1 MPDQAEPPSSGPSS
15 PELRIQEPTFAP
27 FPPTTDALEYP
38 NGLLA
43 VGGDLSPARL
53 IAAYERGIF
62 PWYETPRP
70 IMWWTPDPR
79 SILLPDELHISRSL
93 RKTLRSN
100 RFALSCNTAF
110 EQVMRQC
117 AVARA
122 DGPGTWI
129 TPAMLSA
136 YTQLHERGIARSI
149 EVCDE
154 SGELVGGLYGIAL
167 GRVFFGESMF
177 SLQTDASKVALIA
190 LVSIMQR
197 GGYAM
202 IDCQVESEHLNSLG
216 AKNISRLDFEQR
228 LAHTVHLEPEPDAWW
243 LPAHCGGLM

>member
-1 MPDQAEPPSSGPSS
+1 MPEHAQ
-15 PELRIQEPTFAP
+15 PTFEP
-27 FPPTTDALEYP
+27 FPPTSDALEYP

-79 SILLPDELHISRSL
+79 SILLPHELHISRSL

-100 RFALSCNTAF
+100 SFALSCNTMF
-110 EQVMRQC
+110 EQVMRLC
-117 AVARA
+117 AAERS

-136 YTQLHERGIARSI
+136 YAQLHERGIARSI
-149 EVCDE
+149 EIHND

-167 GRVFFGESMF
+167 GRAFFGESMF
-177 SLQTDASKVALIA
+177 SLQTDASKVALVA

-197 GGYAM
+197 GGYTL

-216 AKNISRLDFEQR
+216 ARNVSRVDFEQR
-228 LAHTVHLEPEPDAWW
+228 LAHTVHCEPEPDAWR
-243 LPAHCGGLM
+243 LPAHCGDLM